1 LARIVLN
8 RVSCAAFEPESPRR
22 LIFSLAAPGA
32 PRAAHPGMAL
42 GGIEPM
48 ARKFQFEPVN
58 RGALWTRLNLT
69 TAQLAGLCDLTTR
82 QVSYWAQKGY
92 LPRSPQN
99 PERFNGNAVDTCVLI
114 KQALDSGASLGQ
126 AARMATEYLG
136 AALREQP
143 QMDSFGPP
151 VLLDMYEKLTAAE
164 ATLRMVRAVIEPQ
177 LPPRDAAAAAGDI
190 AGEPE

>member
-1 LARIVLN
+1 
-8 RVSCAAFEPESPRR
+8 
-22 LIFSLAAPGA
+22 
-32 PRAAHPGMAL
+32 
-42 GGIEPM
+42 M
-48 ARKFQFEPVN
+48 AREFQFEPIN

-126 AARMATEYLG
+126 AARMAMEYLS

-143 QMDSFGPP
+143 QMESFGPP
-151 VLLDMYEKLTAAE
+151 VLLDMYEKLTGAE
-164 ATLRMVRAVIEPQ
+164 ATLRLVRAVIEPQ
-177 LPPRDAAAAAGDI
+177 LPPRDAAAAAPDI
-190 AGEPE
+190 AAAPK